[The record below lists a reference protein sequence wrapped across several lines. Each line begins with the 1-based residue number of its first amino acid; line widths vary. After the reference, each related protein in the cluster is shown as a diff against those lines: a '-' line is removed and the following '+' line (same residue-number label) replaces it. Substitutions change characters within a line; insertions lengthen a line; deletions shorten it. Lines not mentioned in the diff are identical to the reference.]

1 MKLTASRTV
10 LRFLTSSSG
19 MRTPNFSSAL
29 TTMVI
34 IDSES
39 MSRSSVKDLSS
50 STEAVS
56 RPVSSLTISARPSRI
71 SFSLCAMRL
80 TPCCRRAWWD
90 LPEVLSDPIFPPGR
104 RELSGQNDDLRGVDQ
119 PGAEGDLQ
127 GQAAVWRLTS
137 VEHALGGQRD
147 RGCRGVAGLGDVAGD
162 GDVLGQLELL
172 DEGIDDAHV
181 GLVGDEH
188 IEVVGLDAGPVK
200 GSLGYRSHGVD
211 RPAEHRLAR
220 HRDGRPSDTVV
231 AYLDP

>member
-80 TPCCRRAWWD
+80 TPCCRRAWGD
-90 LPEVLSDPIFPPGR
+90 LPVVLSDPNFPSGR
-104 RELSGQNDDLRGVDQ
+104 RELSRQDDDLRCIDE
-119 PGAEGDLQ
+119 PGAERNLQ
-127 GQAAVWRLTS
+127 GQAAVRRFTR
-137 VEHALGGQRD
+137 VEHALSRQWD
-147 RGCRGVAGLGDVAGD
+147 RGRRGVAGVGDIAGD
-162 GDVLGQLELL
+162 GNVLRQLQLL
-172 DEGIDDAHV
+172 DQGVDDPHV
-181 GLVGDEH
+181 GLVGDEDV
-188 IEVVGLDAGPVK
+188 EVVRLDPRPVE
-200 GSLGYRSHGVD
+200 GSLGYRSHRVD
-211 RPAEHRLAR
+211 RPAEDRLALHGDR
-220 HRDGRPSDTVV
+220 RPPDVMV
-231 AYLDP
+231 AHLDP